1 MTVKNVHFIFIS
13 QRNSKFIIPWLISEF
28 LCLVFSGFA
37 AISKGFELLLYNE
50 NLLEGFG
57 AIFSIFILVG
67 IELYLYLCIYSLYQV
82 LRTEER
88 NQRQMQMNEINQAA
102 VKDQH
107 DGLPPYS
114 ALS

>member
-1 MTVKNVHFIFIS
+1 MKVKIFVS
-13 QRNSKFIIPWLISEF
+13 LQRNSKFIIPWLISEF

-37 AISKGFELLLYNE
+37 AISKGIELLLYNE
-50 NLLEGFG
+50 NFLEGIG
-57 AIFSIFILVG
+57 AIFSIFLLVF
-67 IELYLYLCIYSLYQV
+67 IELYLYLCIFSLYQEI
-82 LRTEER
+82 RTDEK
-88 NQRQMQMNEINQAA
+88 NQQMQMNEISQAV

>member
-1 MTVKNVHFIFIS
+1 M
-13 QRNSKFIIPWLISEF
+13 

-50 NLLEGFG
+50 SLLEGFG
-57 AIFSIFILVG
+57 TMFSIFLLVG
-67 IELYLYLCIYSLYQV
+67 IELYLYLCIYSLYQL

-88 NQRQMQMNEINQAA
+88 NQRQLQMNEINQAA
-102 VKDQH
+102 QKETS